1 MQARPHLK
9 DRKKFPGIVDPLL
22 QSQYPMRGL
31 YRALSVVA
39 MCVQEQAA
47 LRPLIGDVVTA
58 LTYLTSQRYDPNAPA
73 SLSRGGTPRL
83 RDTSRRISD
92 ADSLGDSGRGGQK
105 GSPSAHNNSRDSDS
119 KRESLDRERA
129 VAAAKAWGESG
140 REKKR
145 TSDDTG
151 NDKCE

>member
-1 MQARPHLK
+1 MDTGEA
-9 DRKKFPGIVDPLL
+9 V
-22 QSQYPMRGL
+22 SQGPKEVSRHYPIRGL

-73 SLSRGGTPRL
+73 SLSRGG
-83 RDTSRRISD
+83 
-92 ADSLGDSGRGGQK
+92 
-105 GSPSAHNNSRDSDS
+105 SPSVHNNSRDSDS
-119 KRESLDRERA
+119 KRVSLDRERA